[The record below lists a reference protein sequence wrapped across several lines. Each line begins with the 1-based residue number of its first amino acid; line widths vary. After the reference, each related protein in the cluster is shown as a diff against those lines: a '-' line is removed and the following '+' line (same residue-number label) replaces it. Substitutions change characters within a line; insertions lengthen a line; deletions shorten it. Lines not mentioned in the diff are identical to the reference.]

1 MFTAIEDYFPDVVDI
16 YWAQNLNHKLGTKG
30 LNLKGIGAEAA
41 KRNLTIMDLF
51 AMPEQDG
58 WVYSG

>member
-1 MFTAIEDYFPDVVDI
+1 MKE
-16 YWAQNLNHKLGTKG
+16 
-30 LNLKGIGAEAA
+30 IGAEAA

-51 AMPEQDG
+51 SIPEQDG

>member
-1 MFTAIEDYFPDVVDI
+1 M
-16 YWAQNLNHKLGTKG
+16 
-30 LNLKGIGAEAA
+30 KGIGAEAA

-51 AMPEQDG
+51 AIPEQDG